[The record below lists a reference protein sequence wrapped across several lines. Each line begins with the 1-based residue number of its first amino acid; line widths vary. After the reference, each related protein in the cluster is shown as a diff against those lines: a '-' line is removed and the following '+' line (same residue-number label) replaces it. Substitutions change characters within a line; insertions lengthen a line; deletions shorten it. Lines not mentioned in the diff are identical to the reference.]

1 MLKRLNRMKPYSDTE
16 STENLVIR
24 EFDQNLDPEE
34 LLWHRDQE
42 TRIVES
48 LDPTDWQVQ
57 LENSLPVSLNNKVVI
72 PNLEWHRLIKGTG
85 KLRVK
90 IIKVK

>member
-1 MLKRLNRMKPYSDTE
+1 MKPYSDTE

-48 LDPTDWQVQ
+48 LNPTDWQVQ

-85 KLRVK
+85 KLIVK

>member
-48 LDPTDWQVQ
+48 LDTTDWQVQ

>member
-1 MLKRLNRMKPYSDTE
+1 MKPYSDTE

-24 EFDQNLDPEE
+24 EFGQNLDPDE

>member
-1 MLKRLNRMKPYSDTE
+1 MKPYSDTE

-48 LDPTDWQVQ
+48 LDTTDWQVQ